1 MVQLDCVQIQLRK
14 PLVSGRLYVTE
25 SEIMCGLNGGSSA
38 KLYPQSGSA
47 YVHPTTKQCNYSYT
61 HPSTKQCSWSP
72 NLSNYATKS
81 ELNELRDLIESSQG
95 PTIVDSGTVSDA
107 ANAGKPVYV
116 SISSCN
122 YVVVTLLNP
131 PFGYTDT
138 ATIYKGSSAT
148 LYSNTA
154 SYLYTQTFVLNSSGT
169 QLTVS
174 GVEYEDPDRNVN
186 IRGFSWIAYR

>member
-1 MVQLDCVQIQLRK
+1 
-14 PLVSGRLYVTE
+14 
-25 SEIMCGLNGGSSA
+25 MCGLNGGSSA

-131 PFGYTDT
+131 LLGILIPQRYTRDLLLHCIQILHR
-138 ATIYKGSSAT
+138 IYTSRHS
-148 LYSNTA
+148 
-154 SYLYTQTFVLNSSGT
+154 F
-169 QLTVS
+169 
-174 GVEYEDPDRNVN
+174 
-186 IRGFSWIAYR
+186 